1 MNVTQKIIVFF
12 LFALLQVGLSAQT
25 SLPDLQ
31 LKDING
37 KSFSLQ
43 EYAKNK
49 TIVFSFWATWCVP
62 CINELDAISEDYDDK
77 KSELNFELIAVSID
91 DEKTKSR
98 VKPMINGKGW
108 DYKILM
114 DTNQAFKRALNISSV
129 PYVIIVKNGKIVYT
143 HSGYTPGGEK
153 ELYAKLKSL

>member
-1 MNVTQKIIVFF
+1 MNATQKLFTF
-12 LFALLQVGLSAQT
+12 LLFIFLQVGLNAQT

-62 CINELDAISEDYDDK
+62 CINELDAISEEYEDK

-91 DEKTKSR
+91 DEKTKAR

-114 DTNQAFKRALNISSV
+114 DTNQAFKRALNISNV
-129 PYVIIVKNGKIVYT
+129 PYVIIVKT
-143 HSGYTPGGEK
+143 EK
-153 ELYAKLKSL
+153 LSILIPVIHLEVKRNCMLN